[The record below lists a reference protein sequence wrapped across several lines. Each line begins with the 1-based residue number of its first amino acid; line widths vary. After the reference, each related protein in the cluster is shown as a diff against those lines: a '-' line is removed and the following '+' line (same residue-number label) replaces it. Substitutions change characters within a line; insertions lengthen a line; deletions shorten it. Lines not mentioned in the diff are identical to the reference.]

1 MEKGVHRRSLV
12 LDRLATRDNCLH
24 YNSFAMLNEDSIAE
38 LKRNLRGRL
47 IQPGDADY
55 DDARNVYNAM
65 IHKKPRLIA
74 RCVDVADVILSV
86 NFARENDLL
95 LAIRCGGHNAG
106 GLGICDD
113 GLVIDLTSI
122 KYTRVGPAQR
132 TVTVGGGCT
141 WGDVDHATHVFGLAT
156 PSGIISTTGVG
167 GLTLGGGVGHLTRKC
182 GLTIDNLLSADV
194 VLADGEFVKANAD
207 ENSDLFWA
215 LRGGGG
221 NFGVVTSFTF
231 RLHPIDVIYGGPM
244 LYELSETADVM
255 KWYRD
260 LIPAAPDDL
269 SGFFAFLTVPPG
281 PPFPEHLH
289 LKKMCGVVWAYAG
302 PLEKGEETFKPI
314 RAFKKPALD
323 FVGPLPQ
330 PALQSMF
337 DALYPPGLQWYWRA
351 NFVNELSDDA
361 IAQHIR
367 FGAALP
373 TMHSTMHMYP
383 INGAA
388 SRVGKNETAW
398 NYRDATWAQVMV
410 GVDPDPAN
418 NEKTISW
425 TKNYY
430 DALHPYSA
438 GGAYVNFLMGD
449 EGEGRVKAT
458 YGGNYERLVA
468 IKNKY
473 DPDNFFRVN
482 QNIKPTDAKSKP
494 VAS

>member
-1 MEKGVHRRSLV
+1 MPTK
-12 LDRLATRDNCLH
+12 
-24 YNSFAMLNEDSIAE
+24 NSITDFKA
-38 LKRNLRGRL
+38 NLRGGV
-47 IQPGDADY
+47 IEPGDKNY
-55 DDARNVYNAM
+55 DEARKVYNGM
-65 IHKKPRLIA
+65 IHKKPRLIV
-74 RCVDVADVILSV
+74 RCADVADVIRSV
-86 NFARENDLL
+86 NFARDNDLL
-95 LAIRCGGHNAG
+95 LAIRSGGHNAG

-113 GLVIDLTSI
+113 GLVIDLASI
-122 KYTRVGPAQR
+122 KYTRVDPTAR

-194 VLADGEFVKANAD
+194 VLANGTFVKANAD
-207 ENSDLFWA
+207 ENPDLFWA
-215 LRGGGG
+215 IRGGGG

-231 RLHPIDVIYGGPM
+231 RLHPVDTIYGGPM

-260 LIPAAPDDL
+260 LIPTAPDDL
-269 SGFFAFLTVPPG
+269 SGFFAFLTVPPA

-289 LKKMCGVVWAYAG
+289 MKKMCGVVWAYTGLQTKA
-302 PLEKGEETFKPI
+302 EEAFKPI

-330 PALQSMF
+330 PALQTMF

-351 NFVNELSDDA
+351 DFVNEINDDA
-361 IAQHIR
+361 IAQHLR
-367 FGAALP
+367 FGNALP
-373 TMHSTMHMYP
+373 SMHSTMHLYP

-388 SRVGKNETAW
+388 SRVSKNDTAW
-398 NYRDATWAQVMV
+398 NYRDAIWAQVMV

-418 NEKTISW
+418 NDKIIAW
-425 TKNYY
+425 TKSYY

-449 EGEGRVKAT
+449 EGAGRVKAT
-458 YGGNYERLVA
+458 YGDNYERLVA

-473 DPDNFFRVN
+473 DPGNLFRVN
-482 QNIKPTDAKSKP
+482 QNIKPTSKKSET
-494 VAS
+494 VAAS